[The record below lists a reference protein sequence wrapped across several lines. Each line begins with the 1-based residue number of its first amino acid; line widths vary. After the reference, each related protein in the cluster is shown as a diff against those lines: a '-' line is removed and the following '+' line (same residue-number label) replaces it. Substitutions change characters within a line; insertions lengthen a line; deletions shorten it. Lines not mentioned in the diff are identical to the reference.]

1 MLAKNKGIIIGLCA
15 VVILAVIYLIF
26 FDKTPSAD
34 LTAGGSAGTSPD
46 ELYFVNL
53 TSELS
58 DISFDKAVLED
69 PRFTALT
76 DIRTAILPEQSGR
89 HDPFAP
95 INGAAKPPAK
105 K

>member
-15 VVILAVIYLIF
+15 VVALAVVYLVF
-26 FDKTPSAD
+26 FDKSPSAD
-34 LTAGGSAGTSPD
+34 LTAGSSAGTSPD

-53 TSELS
+53 TGELS
-58 DISFDKAVLED
+58 DISFDTSVLED
-69 PRFTALT
+69 PRFMALT

-95 INGAAKPPAK
+95 INGVKAPAK

>member
-1 MLAKNKGIIIGLCA
+1 MLAKNKGIIIGLSA
-15 VVILAVIYLIF
+15 VVILAVIYLVF
-26 FDKTPSAD
+26 FDKSPAAN
-34 LTAGGSAGTSPD
+34 LTTGSAGTSPD

-58 DISFDKAVLED
+58 DISFDTAVLQD

-95 INGAAKPPAK
+95 ISGASKPPVK
-105 K
+105 